1 MRLTE
6 PVWGRLAVV
15 GLITALSVFLGLAVH
30 ALFDTDIAYTHFFY
44 LVLILAAFWYQ
55 KRAVYAGILL
65 AALHVVVEYG
75 ISGYVGTDTLV
86 RAGMFIVVS
95 YLLGY
100 LFELSGRRANGLH
113 LHIGEPG
120 PGAPACD
127 RDTRRLIARLASRDP
142 DTRYEAAGCLG
153 DSGEPAAVGPL
164 AALLRDPESGV
175 RWKATEAL
183 GKLGSPAVV
192 PLIES
197 LQSEN
202 VDVRWMAA
210 IALGDIGD
218 PGAVPALV
226 EALNDEDTYVRSRAA
241 LALAAIGEPA
251 REDLISSLRA
261 GNSRVRVGVALALGR
276 LGGENSVVA
285 LIDALRDPNEEVQQ
299 RAASA
304 LGDISEP
311 AVPSLLSALRTD
323 EEGLRQGVIAALG
336 QIGRPAV
343 ASLALAL
350 GADDWRVRRGAAAAL
365 GEIND
370 PGSVDALIEAL
381 DDGREEVRQAA
392 RQALGGIRRHNT
404 NEGAPELHD

>member
-6 PVWGRLAVV
+6 PVWGRLAVIA
-15 GLITALSVFLGLAVH
+15 LITALSVFLGLAVH

-44 LVLILAAFWYQ
+44 LVLIPTAFWYQ
-55 KRAVYAGILL
+55 KRALYVGLLL
-65 AALHVVVEYG
+65 AALHVVVEYV
-75 ISGYVGTDTLV
+75 ISGSVGTDTLV

-127 RDTRRLIARLASRDP
+127 RDTRRLIARLTSRDP

-153 DSGEPAAVGPL
+153 DAGEPAAVGPL

-183 GKLGSPAVV
+183 GKLGSPAVG

-251 REDLISSLRA
+251 REGLISSLHT

-311 AVPSLLSALRTD
+311 AVPSLLSALQTDD
-323 EEGLRQGVIAALG
+323 EELRQGVIAALG

-350 GADDWRVRRGAAAAL
+350 GAGDWRVRRGAAAAL

-381 DDGREEVRQAA
+381 DDEREEVQQAA
-392 RQALGGIRRHNT
+392 REALGGIRRHNT